1 MQTTERIVY
10 TTNEVATML
19 GVTRQT
25 VYNLLAKGTLKKIN
39 ITGAKKGGTRI
50 LKSDFEEYM
59 KACKE
64 GN

>member
-1 MQTTERIVY
+1 MSKTERIVY
-10 TTNEVATML
+10 TVSEVAELL

-25 VYNLLAKGTLKKIN
+25 VYSLFRRGLIKRIN